1 MPPDPHASDL
11 RLLFMGTPDFAVPS
25 LDALVEAGYR
35 PAAVVTVPDRPRGRG
50 QQVQPSAVK
59 RAAERHGLRVLQPE
73 RLDDP
78 GFIAEVEAL
87 RPEVIAVV
95 AFRILPP
102 AVYTLATKGAFNLHA
117 SLLPQYRGAAP
128 INRAI
133 MAGEIETGVTTFL
146 LQPKVD
152 TGDVLLMR
160 RLGIGPDETAG
171 ELHDRLAELGAEVVV
186 ETVEHL
192 EAGTAEARAQDERRA
207 SHAPKLF
214 KEDTEIDWTRPAEE
228 VHNHVRGLSP
238 YPAAWTTHGD
248 TLLKVYRTE
257 VVGSV
262 GEPGE
267 VIDAVDDSL
276 VVACGTKAVEIKEV
290 QREGRAKMNAE
301 EFLNGYAFHPGDRLG
316 LASDE

>member
-1 MPPDPHASDL
+1 MTPDPSASDL
-11 RLLFMGTPDFAVPS
+11 RLVFMGTPDFAVPS
-25 LDALVEAGYR
+25 LDALVAAGYR

-50 QQVQPSAVK
+50 QQVQASAVK
-59 RAAERHGLRVLQPE
+59 QAAERHGLRVLQPE
-73 RLDDP
+73 DFRDEAFL
-78 GFIAEVEAL
+78 AELEAL
-87 RPEVIAVV
+87 APEVMAVV

-102 AVYTLATKGAFNLHA
+102 EVYTLASKGAFNLHA

-128 INRAI
+128 INRAV

-152 TGDVLLMR
+152 TGDTLMMR

-186 ETVEHL
+186 ETVSHL
-192 EAGTAEARAQDERRA
+192 AGGTAEALSQDEHRV
-207 SHAPKLF
+207 SQAPKIF
-214 KEDTEIDWTRPAEE
+214 KEDAEIDWTRPAQE

-238 YPAAWTTHGD
+238 YPAAWTMHGD
-248 TLLKVYRTE
+248 TLLKIYRTSIAK
-257 VVGSV
+257 GS

-267 VIDAVDDSL
+267 VLEASADCLRI
-276 VVACGTKAVEIKEV
+276 ACGTKAVEVQEV
-290 QREGRAKMNAE
+290 QREGRAAMSAE

-316 LASDE
+316 

>member
-1 MPPDPHASDL
+1 
-11 RLLFMGTPDFAVPS
+11 MGTPDFAVPS
-25 LDALVEAGYR
+25 LDALVEAGMA
-35 PAAVVTVPDRPRGRG
+35 PVAVVTVPDRARGRG

-59 RAAERHGLRVLQPE
+59 QAAERHGLDVLQP
-73 RLDDP
+73 DDLRDP
-78 GFIAEVEAL
+78 TFIAALEAL
-87 RPEVIAVV
+87 QPDLIAVV

-102 AVYTLATKGAFNLHA
+102 EVYSIARKGAFNLHA

-152 TGDVLLMR
+152 TGDTLLMR

-186 ETVEHL
+186 ETAKHL
-192 EAGTAEARAQDERRA
+192 ATGTAEALPQDQSRV
-207 SHAPKLF
+207 SYAPKLF
-214 KEDTEIDWTRPAEE
+214 KEDTEIDWSRPAAE
-228 VHNHVRGLSP
+228 VHNLVRGLSP

-248 TLLKVYRTE
+248 TFLKIYRTCPTK
-257 VVGSV
+257 GA

-267 VIDAVDDSL
+267 VIEAEGECL
-276 VVACGTKAVEIKEV
+276 IVACGERAVEVKEI
-290 QREGRAKMNAE
+290 QREGKAKMSAD
-301 EFLNGYAFHPGDRLG
+301 EFLNGYTFRPGDRLG
-316 LASDE
+316 